1 MKQAQEDEIVLKV
14 RSYPGDVQVDILFSD
29 FAWHLHTNG
38 FVILNFKNL
47 SVYISTY
54 EEAK

>member
-29 FAWHLHTNG
+29 FAWHLHTIG
-38 FVILNFKNL
+38 FVL
-47 SVYISTY
+47 YIIHT
-54 EEAK
+54 AL